1 MTIVVQI
8 SHLNQNQHD
17 MTSNSNILI
26 PTTFNE
32 NNGYNLCAIVH
43 NNNFGHYT
51 ATVKVDNNWILV
63 SNNDLEV
70 VLAPEKEAIEKTT
83 AEILFYRKGKEVAEG

>member
-8 SHLNQNQHD
+8 SHLHQNRHD
-17 MTSNSNILI
+17 MTYNSNILI

-43 NNNFGHYT
+43 YNNFGHYT

-63 SNNDLEV
+63 SNNDLKV
-70 VLAPEKEAIEKTT
+70 VLEKEAIEKTT
-83 AEILFYRKGKEVAEG
+83 AQILFYREGKEVAEA